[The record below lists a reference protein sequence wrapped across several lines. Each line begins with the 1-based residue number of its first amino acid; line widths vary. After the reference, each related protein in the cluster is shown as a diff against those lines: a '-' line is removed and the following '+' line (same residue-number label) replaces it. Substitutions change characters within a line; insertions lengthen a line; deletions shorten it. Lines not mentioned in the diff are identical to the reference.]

1 MYTQCPS
8 CKTVFRLPPDL
19 LNAARGQVRCS
30 RCRTVFNGLEHLFRQ
45 RADETDTRTPASE
58 AGEQAD
64 RPDAGPRPVHEAVRQ
79 DGDDARGHGTEE
91 AGFGA
96 IAEGA
101 AVTSDKAP
109 EEEPSLA
116 DTSPLPDGETQS
128 ESLQEA
134 APPVETPPESAGEP
148 HPWQFPVE
156 GAAPDAPEEEPP
168 AEEADESAAI
178 APTAPL
184 SGVGQTLDLFAEA
197 AEETPHAL
205 DATEPVGQRHT
216 DEEASPVE
224 PDVAVAATLAGE
236 AFDEALL
243 SIFEPQEAP
252 PVTAPESIES
262 TVMAGGADDEGYLP
276 QEENMMAE
284 VGMAA
289 APSIAEILEAH
300 APEPPSALAENLPT
314 VGETGCEEEPPVA
327 TARGDEPPT
336 PEAVA
341 EEEEIPEWPPTE
353 EVADEAVLEGSERQQ
368 DDPAAEQAPDGTP
381 PPSRPAVERT
391 GYSLPLEQEAARA
404 GLFGALLWGGGIVL
418 LLAGLVL
425 QYLYYHRVGLAENA
439 TLRPLLS
446 QMCELTGCRLPPRRE
461 LGKIVLGNHLVQSH
475 PRYENSLLITATL
488 VNRADFSQP
497 YPVVE
502 VVMTDLG
509 QRVVARRRF
518 LPGEYLV
525 GNSGTTGL
533 SPGSEVPLMLE
544 VVDPG
549 KNAVGFEF
557 NFY

>member
-8 CKTVFRLPPDL
+8 CKTVFRLPPEL
-19 LNAARGQVRCS
+19 LNAAQGQVRCS

-45 RADETDTRTPASE
+45 HVDETDTSTLASE
-58 AGEQAD
+58 TGEQVD
-64 RPDAGPRPVHEAVRQ
+64 WPAGPRPVHEAALQYR
-79 DGDDARGHGTEE
+79 DAARGPGPEE

-96 IAEGA
+96 IAEEA
-101 AVTSDKAP
+101 AVTSDEAP
-109 EEEPSLA
+109 EEEPPLA
-116 DTSPLPDGETQS
+116 DTSPLPDEEAQS

-134 APPVETPPESAGEP
+134 APPVEAPPQSVGEP
-148 HPWQFPVE
+148 LSWQFPVE
-156 GAAPDAPEEEPP
+156 SAAPDAPEEEPP
-168 AEEADESAAI
+168 TEEADESAAI
-178 APTAPL
+178 APPAPL

-205 DATEPVGQRHT
+205 DATEPAGQQYT
-216 DEEASPVE
+216 DEEAPPVE

-243 SIFEPQEAP
+243 AIFAPQEAP
-252 PVTAPESIES
+252 PVTAPGSKES

-276 QEENMMAE
+276 QEENIMAE

-289 APSIAEILEAH
+289 SSSLAEILEAH
-300 APEPPSALAENLPT
+300 APEFPSASAENLPT

-336 PEAVA
+336 LEAVA
-341 EEEEIPEWPPTE
+341 EGEEIPEWPPTE
-353 EVADEAVLEGSERQQ
+353 EVADKALFEGSEPQQ
-368 DDPAAEQAPDGTP
+368 GDPGAEQAPDGAP
-381 PPSRPAVERT
+381 PPSRPAGERP
-391 GYSLPLEQEAARA
+391 GYSLPLEQEAARP
-404 GLFGALLWGGGIVL
+404 GLFGTLLWGGGIAL

-425 QYLYYHRVGLAENA
+425 QYLYYHRMALAENA

-497 YPVVE
+497 YPIVE

-525 GNSGTTGL
+525 GNSDPDGL
-533 SPGSEVPLMLE
+533 NPGSEVPLMLE